1 LDSVAPGLFLLRRV
15 LISLRWT
22 LKLLRPALISFRAPD
37 AKQLNVIVRK
47 TNTYIAVVKYD
58 TTWDRGARSAGAR
71 ESQMPDIITANRLTD
86 GVVVFQTVDEAWSE
100 DFSLAAVQADPQ
112 ATADALARAKQDEA
126 ANLVVDPY
134 AVPVEERNG
143 HFAPKAL
150 REAIRAAG
158 PTNRRDL
165 GKQAAGLAPRTGPRA
180 AATEAD
186 HVSL

>member
-1 LDSVAPGLFLLRRV
+1 
-15 LISLRWT
+15 
-22 LKLLRPALISFRAPD
+22 
-37 AKQLNVIVRK
+37 
-47 TNTYIAVVKYD
+47 
-58 TTWDRGARSAGAR
+58 
-71 ESQMPDIITANRLTD
+71 MPEVITANRLTD
-86 GVVVFQTVDEAWSE
+86 GVVVFQAVDGWSE
-100 DFSLAAVQADPQ
+100 DFNRAAVLADPQ
-112 ATADALARAKQDEA
+112 AAAQALARARRDEE
-126 ANLVVDPY
+126 ANLVVDAY

-165 GKQAAGLAPRTGPRA
+165 GKQALGLAPHSGPK

>member
-1 LDSVAPGLFLLRRV
+1 
-15 LISLRWT
+15 
-22 LKLLRPALISFRAPD
+22 
-37 AKQLNVIVRK
+37 
-47 TNTYIAVVKYD
+47 
-58 TTWDRGARSAGAR
+58 
-71 ESQMPDIITANRLTD
+71 MPDVITANRLTD
-86 GVVVFQTVDEAWSE
+86 GVVVFQTADEAWSE
-100 DFSLAAVQADPQ
+100 DFNRAAVKADPQ

-126 ANLVVDPY
+126 GNLVVDAY

-165 GKQAAGLAPRTGPRA
+165 GKQAIGLAPRTGPK